1 MKDKLNDFVPV
12 VFALLSAIITI
23 VTMIVPDLSDTK
35 ANGAFNIALA
45 LASSS
50 AGLAVSKEPKKN
62 E

>member
-23 VTMIVPDLSDTK
+23 VTMLVPNLSDTK

-45 LASSS
+45 LASGS
-50 AGLAVSKEPKKN
+50 AGLAVSKDRKKD